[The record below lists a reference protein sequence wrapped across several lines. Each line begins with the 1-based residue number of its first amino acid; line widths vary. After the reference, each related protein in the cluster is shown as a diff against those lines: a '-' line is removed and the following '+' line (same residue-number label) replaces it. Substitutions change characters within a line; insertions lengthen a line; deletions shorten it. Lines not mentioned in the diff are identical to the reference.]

1 MKVYGIKN
9 CDTVKKALKWLE
21 FHNIDFEFHDFKK
34 SGISNEKLKEWSTK
48 LGWEPL
54 LNKRGTTWKK
64 LDAETQNRIINE
76 NDAFKL
82 MQEKTSVIKRP
93 VIENGQDI
101 LIGFDEN
108 TYQQT
113 LV

>member
-9 CDTVKKALKWLE
+9 CDTVKKALKWLDE
-21 FHNIDFEFHDFKK
+21 HNISYEFHDFKK
-34 SGISNEKLKEWSTK
+34 LGVSREKLEEWSGE

-64 LDAETQNRIINE
+64 LDPQSQSKIQNKDE
-76 NDAFKL
+76 AFGL

-93 VIENGQDI
+93 VIEGRAKLI
-101 LIGFDEN
+101 LGFDEAV
-108 TYQQT
+108 YQD
-113 LV
+113 LLR